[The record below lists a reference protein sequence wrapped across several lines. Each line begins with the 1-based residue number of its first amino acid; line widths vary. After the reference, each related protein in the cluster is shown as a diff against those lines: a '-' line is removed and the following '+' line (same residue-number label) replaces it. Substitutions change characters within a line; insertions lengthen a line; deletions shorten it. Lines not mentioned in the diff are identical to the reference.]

1 MDNSTEQ
8 ALKDALNGDINAF
21 QSLFVTFQAQL
32 KSYLYRLTASR
43 DDADDLAH
51 DTFIR
56 AYDKL
61 NLFRGESS
69 LKTWVFQIAT
79 NLAYNHLQRQ
89 KRWTPDVL
97 EQSKALVLQ
106 HPDMAGEIER
116 VVATSPV
123 ATYDMRE
130 HIDTCF
136 TCMGKTL
143 PIENQIALILK
154 EVYDFSLKEICVI
167 LEKSEGV
174 VKYLLQSARQTMTD
188 IFNARCAL
196 INKEG
201 VCHQCS
207 ELNGWFN
214 PKQDQQAALME
225 IELVRGSKKYNREE
239 LFTLRTTLIKQ
250 IDPLRSGGNELQE
263 ILLKCN
269 RVAMGELTSLTD
281 RAAA

>member
-8 ALKDALNGDINAF
+8 ALKDALNGNINAF

-79 NLAYNHLQRQ
+79 NLAYNHMQRQ

-116 VVATSPV
+116 VVA
-123 ATYDMRE
+123 
-130 HIDTCF
+130 
-136 TCMGKTL
+136 MGKTL

-225 IELVRGSKKYNREE
+225 IELVRGSKKYNRED

-263 ILLKCN
+263 FQG
-269 RVAMGELTSLTD
+269 RD
-281 RAAA
+281 R